1 VPEPLFRANQH
12 RSVYAATVGQVQR
25 LVNGLDAETALAW
38 ANEIAPDEVPRFE
51 AWACPERPE

>member
-1 VPEPLFRANQH
+1 
-12 RSVYAATVGQVQR
+12 VGQVQR
-25 LVNGLDAETALAW
+25 LVNGLDAEAALAW